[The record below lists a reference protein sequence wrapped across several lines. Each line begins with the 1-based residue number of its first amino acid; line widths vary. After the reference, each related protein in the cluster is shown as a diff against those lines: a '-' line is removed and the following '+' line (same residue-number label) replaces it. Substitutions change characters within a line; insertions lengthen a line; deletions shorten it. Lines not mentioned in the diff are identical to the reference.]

1 MRGAVL
7 TLSLLLAS
15 LPAAAQRGRGNQE
28 RPRQIDNVVSMNGR
42 VVLPDGSPPPNQ
54 VAIYRFCQGQQV
66 LEGYTE
72 PDGGFSFRVG
82 KETYVAM
89 EDASTYGVDSRG
101 RASGDTLN
109 VGGISGDTERF
120 STMKNAGSI
129 DLTGCEI
136 RATLEGYSSHAVNLA
151 RRNVFD
157 NPDLGVIVL
166 YPISGADGGADG
178 AAVSATT
185 GLAPKSARKNY
196 EKGRK
201 ELAKPGGDLAA
212 AAAFLEQAVAEHP
225 SFAAAWE
232 QLGLARVRQRDEPAA
247 LEAYRQS
254 VQADGRYLA
263 PYPSFIRLL
272 MRAQQW
278 RELADASAA
287 FIRLNP
293 TAAEERFYLAVAF
306 ANLGQP
312 AESEAALEPLFATP
326 GVEPAAEVRHFKASL
341 MARRG
346 DYPGAAKHLESFL
359 ATAPEAPMAG
369 EARRLLAEWKA
380 LGVAP

>member
-1 MRGAVL
+1 MRGAAL
-7 TLSLLLAS
+7 ALSLLLAS
-15 LPAAAQRGRGNQE
+15 LPAAAQRGRGSQE

-42 VVLPDGSPPPNQ
+42 VVLPDGSPPPSQ

-136 RATLEGYSSHAVNLA
+136 RATLEGHSSNAINLA

-166 YPISGADGGADG
+166 YPIGGADG
-178 AAVSATT
+178 ATVSATT
-185 GLAPKSARKNY
+185 ALAPKSARKNY

-201 ELAKPGGDLAA
+201 ELAKPGGDPAA

-232 QLGLARVRQRDEPAA
+232 HLGLARVRQRDEPAA
-247 LEAYRQS
+247 LEAYRRA
-254 VQADGRYLA
+254 VQADDRYLA
-263 PYPSFIRLL
+263 PYAPFIRLL

-278 RELADASAA
+278 REVADASAA
-287 FIRLNP
+287 FIHLNP
-293 TAAEERFYLAVAF
+293 AAAKERFYLAVAL

-312 AESEAALEPLFATP
+312 TESEAALEPLFATP

-346 DYPGAAKHLESFL
+346 DYLGAAKQLESFL
-359 ATAPEAPMAG
+359 VEAPDAPMAE